1 MKKVTV
7 SLLLMFVLT
16 LSNIVS
22 AEPKTITLSLPTM
35 NCAMC
40 PITVRKALEQ
50 VKGVNDVEVSYA
62 SKQAIVQ
69 YDDDTTNIQS
79 LIQATTHAGYPSQQV
94 KR

>member
-1 MKKVTV
+1 MKKVTI

-62 SKQAIVQ
+62 SKQAVVQ
-69 YDDDTTNIQS
+69 YDDDTTNIQN
-79 LIQATTHAGYPSQQV
+79 LIQATTQAGYPSQQV